1 MSAHESIARL
11 GCAWLMG
18 YREMT
23 PGNLVAPPAGRS
35 PNKRGQPGMG
45 RRRHLPDPLRNNAD
59 SMTLRAALVAL
70 HYRVQTE
77 TTLTECEAECGPACG
92 KWEARAE
99 GHDLD
104 LLDEVGADALER
116 IALVRLAMQVL
127 PLGVRHEMEMLLGV
141 EVAA

>member
-18 YREMT
+18 YREMAADLT
-23 PGNLVAPPAGRS
+23 GRS
-35 PNKRGQPGMG
+35 PNKRGQAGMG
-45 RRRHLPDPLRNNAD
+45 RRRHLPDPLRDNAD

-77 TTLTECEAECGPACG
+77 TTLTECEAECGPACA

-127 PLGVRHEMEMLLGV
+127 PLGVRHEMETLLGV

>member
-1 MSAHESIARL
+1 MSTHESIARL

-23 PGNLVAPPAGRS
+23 ADLTGRS

-45 RRRHLPDPLRNNAD
+45 RRRHLPDPLRDNGD
-59 SMTLRAALVAL
+59 SMALRAALVAL

-77 TTLTECEAECGPACG
+77 TTLTECEAECGPACA

-104 LLDEVGADALER
+104 LLGEVGADALER

-127 PLGVRHEMEMLLGV
+127 PLGVRHEMETLLGV
-141 EVAA
+141 EVVA

>member
-23 PGNLVAPPAGRS
+23 ADLTGRS
-35 PNKRGQPGMG
+35 PSKRGQPGMG
-45 RRRHLPDPLRNNAD
+45 RRRHLPDPLRDNGD
-59 SMTLRAALVAL
+59 SMALRAALVAL

-77 TTLTECEAECGPACG
+77 TTLTECEAECGPACD

-127 PLGVRHEMEMLLGV
+127 PLGVRREMETLLGV